1 MKIFCIVSDT
11 KHSGKTYLASHII
24 SSLKILGKKVC
35 YYKPFVLEVK
45 DGKLFDCDYIKN
57 ATNLNASD
65 IFVSYA
71 TNGNIS
77 PLHSIEKNGNI
88 NIIEEKEIND
98 LIYENSENYDYMVFE
113 SLSLYSPIK
122 ENYNFID
129 LISDI
134 KIEKQ
139 IIPIVEYNSNI
150 IHSCLEQIG
159 LLHQISFKIPFIVVN
174 VNRDIF
180 ISAEVI
186 EYIRKQIS
194 PIKIYLTEFEAKIKK
209 IEEIKYPNIIKEL
222 IPLNY

>member
-1 MKIFCIVSDT
+1 MKIFCIVSDI
-11 KHSGKTYLASHII
+11 KRSGKTYLSSHII

-35 YYKPFVLEVK
+35 YYKPFVMEVK
-45 DGKLFDCDYIKN
+45 DGKLFDCEYIRN
-57 ATNLNASD
+57 TTDLNASD

-77 PLHSIEKNGNI
+77 PLHSIEKN
-88 NIIEEKEIND
+88 IEQKDIND
-98 LIYENSENYDYMVFE
+98 LIYENSDNYDYMVFE
-113 SLSLYSPIK
+113 TLSLYSPIK

-134 KIEKQ
+134 ENEKQ
-139 IIPIVEYNSNI
+139 IIPVVEYNSNI

-159 LLHQISFKIPFIVVN
+159 FLHQIGFKAPFIIIN

-180 ISAEVI
+180 ISEKVL

-194 PIKIYLTEFEAKIKK
+194 PIKIYLTEFEPEIKK

-222 IPLNY
+222 LR

>member
-1 MKIFCIVSDT
+1 MKIFCIVSDI
-11 KHSGKTYLASHII
+11 KRSGKTYLSSHII

-35 YYKPFVLEVK
+35 YYKPFVMEVK
-45 DGKLFDCDYIKN
+45 DGKLFDCEYIRN
-57 ATNLNASD
+57 TTDLNASD

-77 PLHSIEKNGNI
+77 PLHSIEKN
-88 NIIEEKEIND
+88 IEQRDIND
-98 LIYENSENYDYMVFE
+98 LIYENSYNYDYMVFE
-113 SLSLYSPIK
+113 ALSLYSPIK

-134 KIEKQ
+134 ENEKQ
-139 IIPIVEYNSNI
+139 IIPVVEYNSNI

-159 LLHQISFKIPFIVVN
+159 FLHQIGFKAPFIIIN

-180 ISAEVI
+180 ISEKVL

-194 PIKIYLTEFEAKIKK
+194 PIKIYLTEFEPEIKK
-209 IEEIKYPNIIKEL
+209 IEEIKYPNIIKEIL
-222 IPLNY
+222 R

>member
-98 LIYENSENYDYMVFE
+98 LIYESSENYDYMVFE

-159 LLHQISFKIPFIVVN
+159 LLHQIGFKIPFIVIN

-180 ISAEVI
+180 VSAEVI

>member
-45 DGKLFDCDYIKN
+45 DGKLPDCDYIKN
-57 ATNLNASD
+57 TTNLNASD

-77 PLHSIEKNGNI
+77 PLHSIENGKRN
-88 NIIEEKEIND
+88 IEEKEIND
-98 LIYENSENYDYMVFE
+98 LIEENSENYDYMVLE

-129 LISDI
+129 LIEDI

-139 IIPIVEYNSNI
+139 IIPIAEYNSNI

-159 LLHQISFKIPFIVVN
+159 LLHQIGFKIPFIVVN

-180 ISAEVI
+180 VSVEVI

-194 PIKIYLTEFEAKIKK
+194 PIKIYLTEFESEIKK
-209 IEEIKYPNIIKEL
+209 IEEIKYPNIIKEIL
-222 IPLNY
+222 PLNR

>member
-1 MKIFCIVSDT
+1 MKIFCIVSDI
-11 KHSGKTYLASHII
+11 KRSGKTYLSSHII

-35 YYKPFVLEVK
+35 YYKPFVMEVK
-45 DGKLFDCDYIKN
+45 DGKLFDCEYIRN
-57 ATNLNASD
+57 TTDLNASD

-77 PLHSIEKNGNI
+77 PLHSIEKN
-88 NIIEEKEIND
+88 IEQRDIND
-98 LIYENSENYDYMVFE
+98 LIYENSDNYDYMVFE
-113 SLSLYSPIK
+113 ALSLYSPIK

-134 KIEKQ
+134 ENEKQ
-139 IIPIVEYNSNI
+139 IIPVVEYNSNI

-159 LLHQISFKIPFIVVN
+159 FLHQIGFKAPFIIIN

-180 ISAEVI
+180 ISEKVL

-194 PIKIYLTEFEAKIKK
+194 PIKIYLTEFEPEIKK
-209 IEEIKYPNIIKEL
+209 IEDIKYPNIIKEIL
-222 IPLNY
+222 R

>member
-45 DGKLFDCDYIKN
+45 DGKLPDCDYIKN
-57 ATNLNASD
+57 TTNLNASD

-77 PLHSIEKNGNI
+77 PLHSIENGKRN
-88 NIIEEKEIND
+88 IEEKEIND
-98 LIYENSENYDYMVFE
+98 LIEENSENYDYMVFE

-129 LISDI
+129 LIEDI

-139 IIPIVEYNSNI
+139 IIPIAEYNSNI

-159 LLHQISFKIPFIVVN
+159 LLHQIGFKIPFIVVN

-180 ISAEVI
+180 VSVEVI

-194 PIKIYLTEFEAKIKK
+194 PIKIYLTEFEPEIKK
-209 IEEIKYPNIIKEL
+209 IEEIKYPNIIKEIL
-222 IPLNY
+222 PLNR

>member
-1 MKIFCIVSDT
+1 MKIFCIVSDI
-11 KHSGKTYLASHII
+11 KRSGKTYLSSHII

-35 YYKPFVLEVK
+35 YYKPFVMEVK
-45 DGKLFDCDYIKN
+45 DGKLFDCEYIRNTTDLK
-57 ATNLNASD
+57 ASD

-77 PLHSIEKNGNI
+77 PLHSIEKN
-88 NIIEEKEIND
+88 IEQRDIND
-98 LIYENSENYDYMVFE
+98 LIYENSDNYDYMVFE
-113 SLSLYSPIK
+113 ALSLYSPIK

-134 KIEKQ
+134 ENEKQ
-139 IIPIVEYNSNI
+139 IIPVVEYNSNI

-159 LLHQISFKIPFIVVN
+159 FLHQIGFKAPFIIIN

-180 ISAEVI
+180 ISEKVL

-194 PIKIYLTEFEAKIKK
+194 PIKIYLTEFESEIKK

-222 IPLNY
+222 LR

>member
-1 MKIFCIVSDT
+1 MKIFCIVSDI
-11 KHSGKTYLASHII
+11 KRSGKTYLSSHII

-35 YYKPFVLEVK
+35 YYKPFVMEVK
-45 DGKLFDCDYIKN
+45 DGKLFDCEYIRNTTDLK
-57 ATNLNASD
+57 ASD

-77 PLHSIEKNGNI
+77 PLHSIEKN
-88 NIIEEKEIND
+88 IEQRDIND
-98 LIYENSENYDYMVFE
+98 LIYENSDNYDYMVFE
-113 SLSLYSPIK
+113 ALSLYSPIK

-134 KIEKQ
+134 ENEKQ
-139 IIPIVEYNSNI
+139 IIPLVEYNSNI

-159 LLHQISFKIPFIVVN
+159 FLHQIGFKAPFIIIN

-180 ISAEVI
+180 ISEKVL

-194 PIKIYLTEFEAKIKK
+194 PIKIYLTEFEPEIKK

-222 IPLNY
+222 LR

>member
-1 MKIFCIVSDT
+1 MKIFCIVSDI
-11 KHSGKTYLASHII
+11 KRSGKTYLSSHII

-35 YYKPFVLEVK
+35 YYKPFVMEVK
-45 DGKLFDCDYIKN
+45 DGKLFDCEYIRN
-57 ATNLNASD
+57 TTDLNASD

-77 PLHSIEKNGNI
+77 PLHSIEKNWN
-88 NIIEEKEIND
+88 IEEKEIND

-113 SLSLYSPIK
+113 ALSLYSPIK

-134 KIEKQ
+134 ENEKQ
-139 IIPIVEYNSNI
+139 IIPVVEYNSNI

-159 LLHQISFKIPFIVVN
+159 FLHQIGFKAPFIIIN

-180 ISAEVI
+180 ISEKVL

-194 PIKIYLTEFEAKIKK
+194 PIKIYLTEFEPEIKK

-222 IPLNY
+222 LR

>member
-1 MKIFCIVSDT
+1 MKIFCIVSDI
-11 KHSGKTYLASHII
+11 KRSGKTYLSSHII

-45 DGKLFDCDYIKN
+45 DGKLFDCEYIRN
-57 ATNLNASD
+57 TTDLNASD

-88 NIIEEKEIND
+88 EEKEIND

-113 SLSLYSPIK
+113 ALSLYSPIK

-139 IIPIVEYNSNI
+139 IIPIVEYDSNI
-150 IHSCLEQIG
+150 IHASLEQIG
-159 LLHQISFKIPFIVVN
+159 LLHQIGFKVPFIVVN

-180 ISAEVI
+180 ISEKVL

-194 PIKIYLTEFEAKIKK
+194 PIKIYLTEFEPEIKK

-222 IPLNY
+222 LR

>member
-1 MKIFCIVSDT
+1 MKIFCIVSDI
-11 KHSGKTYLASHII
+11 KRSGKTYLSSHII

-35 YYKPFVLEVK
+35 YYKPFVMEVK
-45 DGKLFDCDYIKN
+45 DGKLFDCEYIRN
-57 ATNLNASD
+57 TTDLNASD

-77 PLHSIEKNGNI
+77 PLHSIEKN
-88 NIIEEKEIND
+88 IEQRDIND
-98 LIYENSENYDYMVFE
+98 LIYENSDNYDYMVFE
-113 SLSLYSPIK
+113 ALSLYSPIK

-134 KIEKQ
+134 ENEKQ
-139 IIPIVEYNSNI
+139 IIPLVEYNSNI

-159 LLHQISFKIPFIVVN
+159 FLHQIGFKAPFIIVN

-180 ISAEVI
+180 ISEKVL

-194 PIKIYLTEFEAKIKK
+194 PIKIYLTEFETEIKK

-222 IPLNY
+222 LR

>member
-1 MKIFCIVSDT
+1 MKIFCIVSDI
-11 KHSGKTYLASHII
+11 KRSGKTYLSSHII

-35 YYKPFVLEVK
+35 YYKPFVMEVK
-45 DGKLFDCDYIKN
+45 DGKLFDCEYIKN
-57 ATNLNASD
+57 TTDLNAYD

-77 PLHSIEKNGNI
+77 PLHSIEKN
-88 NIIEEKEIND
+88 IEQRDIND
-98 LIYENSENYDYMVFE
+98 LIYENSDNYDYMVFE
-113 SLSLYSPIK
+113 ALSLYSPIK

-139 IIPIVEYNSNI
+139 IIPVVEYNSNI

-159 LLHQISFKIPFIVVN
+159 FLHQIGFKAPFIIIN

-180 ISAEVI
+180 ISEKVL

-194 PIKIYLTEFEAKIKK
+194 PIKIYLTEFEPEIKK
-209 IEEIKYPNIIKEL
+209 IEEIKYPNIIKEIL
-222 IPLNY
+222 R

>member
-1 MKIFCIVSDT
+1 MKIFCIVSDI
-11 KHSGKTYLASHII
+11 KRSGKTYLSSHII

-35 YYKPFVLEVK
+35 YYKPFVMEVK
-45 DGKLFDCDYIKN
+45 DGKLFDCEYIRN
-57 ATNLNASD
+57 TTDLNASD

-77 PLHSIEKNGNI
+77 PLHSIEKN
-88 NIIEEKEIND
+88 IEQRDIND
-98 LIYENSENYDYMVFE
+98 LIYENSDNYDYMVFE
-113 SLSLYSPIK
+113 ALSLYSPIK

-134 KIEKQ
+134 ENEKQ
-139 IIPIVEYNSNI
+139 IIPVVEYNSNI

-159 LLHQISFKIPFIVVN
+159 FLHQIGFKAPFIIIN

-180 ISAEVI
+180 ISEKVL

-194 PIKIYLTEFEAKIKK
+194 PIKIYLTEFEPEIKK
-209 IEEIKYPNIIKEL
+209 IEGIKYPNIIKEL
-222 IPLNY
+222 LR

>member
-1 MKIFCIVSDT
+1 MKIFCIVSDI
-11 KHSGKTYLASHII
+11 KRSGKTYLSSHII

-35 YYKPFVLEVK
+35 YYKPFVMEVK
-45 DGKLFDCDYIKN
+45 DGKLFDCEYIRN
-57 ATNLNASD
+57 TTDLNASD

-77 PLHSIEKNGNI
+77 PLHSIEKN
-88 NIIEEKEIND
+88 IEHRDIND
-98 LIYENSENYDYMVFE
+98 LIYENSDNYDYMVFE
-113 SLSLYSPIK
+113 ALSLYSPIK

-134 KIEKQ
+134 ENEKQ
-139 IIPIVEYNSNI
+139 IIPVVEYNSNI

-159 LLHQISFKIPFIVVN
+159 FLHQIGFKAPFIIIN

-180 ISAEVI
+180 ISEKVL

-194 PIKIYLTEFEAKIKK
+194 PIKIYLTEFETEIKK

-222 IPLNY
+222 LR

>member
-1 MKIFCIVSDT
+1 MKIFCIVSDI
-11 KHSGKTYLASHII
+11 KRSGKTYLSSHII

-45 DGKLFDCDYIKN
+45 DGKLPDCDYIKN
-57 ATNLNASD
+57 TTNLNASD

-77 PLHSIEKNGNI
+77 PLHSIEKN
-88 NIIEEKEIND
+88 IEQRDIND
-98 LIYENSENYDYMVFE
+98 LIYENSDNYDYMVFE
-113 SLSLYSPIK
+113 ALSLYSPIK

-134 KIEKQ
+134 ENEKQ
-139 IIPIVEYNSNI
+139 IIPVVEYNSNI

-159 LLHQISFKIPFIVVN
+159 FLHQIGFKAPFIIIN

-180 ISAEVI
+180 ISEKVL

-194 PIKIYLTEFEAKIKK
+194 PIKIYLTEFEPEIKK
-209 IEEIKYPNIIKEL
+209 IEEIKYPNIIKEIL
-222 IPLNY
+222 R

>member
-1 MKIFCIVSDT
+1 MKIFCIVSDI
-11 KHSGKTYLASHII
+11 KRSGKTYLSSHII

-35 YYKPFVLEVK
+35 YYKPFVMEVK
-45 DGKLFDCDYIKN
+45 DGKLFDCEYIRN
-57 ATNLNASD
+57 TTDLNASD

-77 PLHSIEKNGNI
+77 PLHSIEKN
-88 NIIEEKEIND
+88 IEQRDIND
-98 LIYENSENYDYMVFE
+98 LIYENSDNYDYMVFE
-113 SLSLYSPIK
+113 ALSLYSPIK

-134 KIEKQ
+134 ENEKQ

-159 LLHQISFKIPFIVVN
+159 FLHQIGFKAPFIIIN

-180 ISAEVI
+180 ISEKVL

-194 PIKIYLTEFEAKIKK
+194 PIKIYLTEFETEIKK
-209 IEEIKYPNIIKEL
+209 IEEIKYPNIIKEIL
-222 IPLNY
+222 R

>member
-1 MKIFCIVSDT
+1 MKIFCIVSDI
-11 KHSGKTYLASHII
+11 KRSGKTYLSSHII

-35 YYKPFVLEVK
+35 YYIPFLMEVK
-45 DGKLFDCDYIKN
+45 DGKLFDCEYIRN
-57 ATNLNASD
+57 TTDLNASD

-77 PLHSIEKNGNI
+77 PLHSIEKN
-88 NIIEEKEIND
+88 IEQRDIND
-98 LIYENSENYDYMVFE
+98 LIYENSDNYDYMVFE
-113 SLSLYSPIK
+113 ALSLYSPIK

-134 KIEKQ
+134 ENEKQ
-139 IIPIVEYNSNI
+139 IIPVVEYNSNI

-159 LLHQISFKIPFIVVN
+159 FLHQIRFKVPFIIIN

-180 ISAEVI
+180 ISEKVL

-194 PIKIYLTEFEAKIKK
+194 PIKIYLTEFETEIKK

-222 IPLNY
+222 LR

>member
-1 MKIFCIVSDT
+1 MKIFCIVSDI
-11 KHSGKTYLASHII
+11 KRSGKTYLSSHII
-24 SSLKILGKKVC
+24 YSLKILGKKVC
-35 YYKPFVLEVK
+35 YYKPFVMEVK
-45 DGKLFDCDYIKN
+45 DGKLFDCEYIRN
-57 ATNLNASD
+57 TTDLNASD

-77 PLHSIEKNGNI
+77 PLHSIEKN
-88 NIIEEKEIND
+88 IEQRDIND
-98 LIYENSENYDYMVFE
+98 LIYENSDNYDYMVFE
-113 SLSLYSPIK
+113 ALSLYSPIK

-134 KIEKQ
+134 ENEKQ
-139 IIPIVEYNSNI
+139 IIPVVEYNSNI

-159 LLHQISFKIPFIVVN
+159 FLHQIGFKAPFIIIN

-180 ISAEVI
+180 ISEKVL

-194 PIKIYLTEFEAKIKK
+194 PIKIYLTEFEPEIKK

-222 IPLNY
+222 LR

>member
-1 MKIFCIVSDT
+1 MKIFCIVSDI
-11 KHSGKTYLASHII
+11 KRSGKTYLSSHII

-35 YYKPFVLEVK
+35 YYKPFVMEVK
-45 DGKLFDCDYIKN
+45 DGKLFDCEYIRN
-57 ATNLNASD
+57 TTDLNASD

-77 PLHSIEKNGNI
+77 PLHSIEKN
-88 NIIEEKEIND
+88 IEQRNIND
-98 LIYENSENYDYMVFE
+98 LIYENSDDYDYMVFE
-113 SLSLYSPIK
+113 ALSLYSPIK

-134 KIEKQ
+134 ENEKQ
-139 IIPIVEYNSNI
+139 IIPVVEYNSNI

-159 LLHQISFKIPFIVVN
+159 FLHQIGFKAPFIIIN

-180 ISAEVI
+180 ISEKVL

-194 PIKIYLTEFEAKIKK
+194 PIKIYLTEFEPEIKK

-222 IPLNY
+222 LR

>member
-1 MKIFCIVSDT
+1 MKIFCIVSDI
-11 KHSGKTYLASHII
+11 KRSGKTYLSSHII
-24 SSLKILGKKVC
+24 SSLKILGNKVC
-35 YYKPFVLEVK
+35 YYKPFVMEVK
-45 DGKLFDCDYIKN
+45 DGKLFDCEYIRN
-57 ATNLNASD
+57 TTDLNASD

-77 PLHSIEKNGNI
+77 PLHSIEKN
-88 NIIEEKEIND
+88 IEQRDIND
-98 LIYENSENYDYMVFE
+98 LIYENSDNYDYMVFE
-113 SLSLYSPIK
+113 ALSLYSPIK

-134 KIEKQ
+134 ENEKQ
-139 IIPIVEYNSNI
+139 IIPVVEYNSNI

-159 LLHQISFKIPFIVVN
+159 FLHQIGFKAPFIIIN

-180 ISAEVI
+180 ISEKVL

-194 PIKIYLTEFEAKIKK
+194 PIKIYFTEFEPEIKK

-222 IPLNY
+222 LR

>member
-1 MKIFCIVSDT
+1 MKIFCIVSDI
-11 KHSGKTYLASHII
+11 KRSGKTYLSSHII
-24 SSLKILGKKVC
+24 SSLKILGKKIC
-35 YYKPFVLEVK
+35 YYKPFVMEVK
-45 DGKLFDCDYIKN
+45 DGKLFDCEYIRN
-57 ATNLNASD
+57 TTDLNASD

-77 PLHSIEKNGNI
+77 PLHSIEKN
-88 NIIEEKEIND
+88 IEQRDIND
-98 LIYENSENYDYMVFE
+98 LIYENSDNYDYMVFE
-113 SLSLYSPIK
+113 ALSLYSPIK

-134 KIEKQ
+134 ENEKQ
-139 IIPIVEYNSNI
+139 IIPVVEYNSNI

-159 LLHQISFKIPFIVVN
+159 FLHQIGFKAPFIIIN

-180 ISAEVI
+180 ISEKVL

-194 PIKIYLTEFEAKIKK
+194 PIKIYLTEFEPEIKK

-222 IPLNY
+222 LR

>member
-1 MKIFCIVSDT
+1 MKIFCIVSDI
-11 KHSGKTYLASHII
+11 KRVGKTYLASHIV

-45 DGKLFDCDYIKN
+45 DGKLPDCDYIKN
-57 ATNLNASD
+57 TTNLNASD

-77 PLHSIEKNGNI
+77 PLHSIENGKRN
-88 NIIEEKEIND
+88 IEEKEIND
-98 LIYENSENYDYMVFE
+98 LIEENSENYDYMVLE

-129 LISDI
+129 LIEDI

-139 IIPIVEYNSNI
+139 IIPIAEYNSNI

-159 LLHQISFKIPFIVVN
+159 LLHQIGFKIPFIVVN

-180 ISAEVI
+180 VSVEVI

-194 PIKIYLTEFEAKIKK
+194 PIKIYLTEFESEIKK
-209 IEEIKYPNIIKEL
+209 IEEIKYPNIIKEIL
-222 IPLNY
+222 PLNR

>member
-1 MKIFCIVSDT
+1 MKIFCIVSDI
-11 KHSGKTYLASHII
+11 KRSGKTYLSSHII

-35 YYKPFVLEVK
+35 YYKPFVMEVK
-45 DGKLFDCDYIKN
+45 DGKLFDCEYIRN
-57 ATNLNASD
+57 TTDLNASD

-77 PLHSIEKNGNI
+77 PLHSIEKN
-88 NIIEEKEIND
+88 IEQRDIND
-98 LIYENSENYDYMVFE
+98 LIYENSDNYDYMVFE
-113 SLSLYSPIK
+113 ALSLYSPIK

-134 KIEKQ
+134 ENEKQ
-139 IIPIVEYNSNI
+139 IIPVVEYNSNI

-159 LLHQISFKIPFIVVN
+159 FLHQIGFKAPFIIIN
-174 VNRDIF
+174 VNRNIF
-180 ISAEVI
+180 ISEKVL

-194 PIKIYLTEFEAKIKK
+194 PIKIYLTEFEPEIKK

-222 IPLNY
+222 LR

>member
-1 MKIFCIVSDT
+1 MKIFCIVSDI
-11 KHSGKTYLASHII
+11 KRSGKTYLSSHII
-24 SSLKILGKKVC
+24 YSLKILGKKVC
-35 YYKPFVLEVK
+35 YYKPFVMEVK
-45 DGKLFDCDYIKN
+45 DGKLFDCEYIRN
-57 ATNLNASD
+57 TTDLNASD

-77 PLHSIEKNGNI
+77 PLHSIEKN
-88 NIIEEKEIND
+88 IEQRDIND
-98 LIYENSENYDYMVFE
+98 LIYENSDNYDYMVFE
-113 SLSLYSPIK
+113 ALSLYSPIK

-134 KIEKQ
+134 ENEKQ
-139 IIPIVEYNSNI
+139 IIPVVEYNSNI

-159 LLHQISFKIPFIVVN
+159 FLHQIGFKAPFIIIN

-180 ISAEVI
+180 ISEKVL

-194 PIKIYLTEFEAKIKK
+194 PIKIYLTEFESEIKK

-222 IPLNY
+222 LR

>member
-1 MKIFCIVSDT
+1 MKIFCIVSDN
-11 KHSGKTYLASHII
+11 KRSGKTYLASHII

-45 DGKLFDCDYIKN
+45 DGKLPDCDYIKS

-77 PLHSIEKNGNI
+77 PMHSIEKNGS
-88 NIIEEKEIND
+88 IEEKEIND
-98 LIYENSENYDYMVFE
+98 LIYENSDNYDYMVFE
-113 SLSLYSPIK
+113 ALSLYSPIK

-134 KIEKQ
+134 ENEKQ
-139 IIPIVEYNSNI
+139 IIPVIEYNSNI

-159 LLHQISFKIPFIVVN
+159 FLHQIGFKAPFIIIN

-180 ISAEVI
+180 ISEKVL

-194 PIKIYLTEFEAKIKK
+194 PIKIYLMEFEPEIKK
-209 IEEIKYPNIIKEL
+209 IEEIKYPNIIKEIL
-222 IPLNY
+222 R

>member
-1 MKIFCIVSDT
+1 MKIFCIVSDI
-11 KHSGKTYLASHII
+11 KRSGKTYLSSHII

-35 YYKPFVLEVK
+35 YYKPFVMEVK
-45 DGKLFDCDYIKN
+45 DGKLFDCEYIRN
-57 ATNLNASD
+57 TTDLNASD

-77 PLHSIEKNGNI
+77 PLHSIEKN
-88 NIIEEKEIND
+88 IEQRDIND
-98 LIYENSENYDYMVFE
+98 LIYENSDNYDYMVFE
-113 SLSLYSPIK
+113 ALSLYSPIK

-134 KIEKQ
+134 ENEKQ
-139 IIPIVEYNSNI
+139 IIPVVEYNSNI

-159 LLHQISFKIPFIVVN
+159 FLHQIGFKAPFIIIN

-180 ISAEVI
+180 ISEKVL

-194 PIKIYLTEFEAKIKK
+194 PIKIYLTEFEPEIKK
-209 IEEIKYPNIIKEL
+209 IEEIKYPNIIK
-222 IPLNY
+222 

>member
-1 MKIFCIVSDT
+1 MKIFCIVSDI
-11 KHSGKTYLASHII
+11 KRSGKTYLSSHII

-35 YYKPFVLEVK
+35 YYKPFVMEVK

-57 ATNLNASD
+57 TTNLNASD

-77 PLHSIEKNGNI
+77 PLHSIEKN
-88 NIIEEKEIND
+88 IEQRDIND
-98 LIYENSENYDYMVFE
+98 LIYENSDNYDYMVFE
-113 SLSLYSPIK
+113 ALSLYSPIK

-134 KIEKQ
+134 ENEKQ
-139 IIPIVEYNSNI
+139 IIPVVEYNSNI

-159 LLHQISFKIPFIVVN
+159 FLHQIGFKAPFIIIN

-180 ISAEVI
+180 ISEKVL

-194 PIKIYLTEFEAKIKK
+194 PIKIYLTEFETEIKK

-222 IPLNY
+222 LR

>member
-1 MKIFCIVSDT
+1 MKIFCIVSDI
-11 KHSGKTYLASHII
+11 KRSGKTYLASHII

-35 YYKPFVLEVK
+35 YYKPFVMEVK
-45 DGKLFDCDYIKN
+45 DGKLFDCEYIRN
-57 ATNLNASD
+57 TTDLNASD

-77 PLHSIEKNGNI
+77 PLHSIEKN
-88 NIIEEKEIND
+88 IEQRDIND
-98 LIYENSENYDYMVFE
+98 LIYENSDNYDYMIFE
-113 SLSLYSPIK
+113 ALSLYSPIK

-134 KIEKQ
+134 ENEKQ
-139 IIPIVEYNSNI
+139 IIPVVEYNSNI

-159 LLHQISFKIPFIVVN
+159 FLHQIGFKAPFIIIN

-180 ISAEVI
+180 ISEKVL

-194 PIKIYLTEFEAKIKK
+194 PIKIYLTEFEPEIKK
-209 IEEIKYPNIIKEL
+209 IEEIKYPNIIKEIL
-222 IPLNY
+222 H

>member
-1 MKIFCIVSDT
+1 MKIFCIVSDI
-11 KHSGKTYLASHII
+11 KRSGKTYLSSHII

-35 YYKPFVLEVK
+35 YYKPFVMEVK
-45 DGKLFDCDYIKN
+45 DGKLFDCEYIRN
-57 ATNLNASD
+57 TTDLNAYD

-77 PLHSIEKNGNI
+77 PLHSIEKN
-88 NIIEEKEIND
+88 IEQRDIND
-98 LIYENSENYDYMVFE
+98 LIYENSDNYDYMVFE
-113 SLSLYSPIK
+113 ALSLYSPIK

-134 KIEKQ
+134 ENEKQ
-139 IIPIVEYNSNI
+139 IIPVVEYNSNI

-159 LLHQISFKIPFIVVN
+159 FLHQIGFKAPFIIIN

-180 ISAEVI
+180 ISEKVL

-194 PIKIYLTEFEAKIKK
+194 PIKIYLTEFEPEIKK

-222 IPLNY
+222 LH

>member
-1 MKIFCIVSDT
+1 MKIFCIVSDI
-11 KHSGKTYLASHII
+11 KRSGKTYLSSHII

-35 YYKPFVLEVK
+35 YYKPFVMEVK
-45 DGKLFDCDYIKN
+45 DGKLFDCEYIRN
-57 ATNLNASD
+57 TTDLNASD

-77 PLHSIEKNGNI
+77 PLHSIEKN
-88 NIIEEKEIND
+88 IEQRDIND
-98 LIYENSENYDYMVFE
+98 LIYENSDNYDYMVFE
-113 SLSLYSPIK
+113 ALSLYSPIK

-134 KIEKQ
+134 ENEKQ
-139 IIPIVEYNSNI
+139 IIPVVEYNSNI

-159 LLHQISFKIPFIVVN
+159 FLHQIGFKAPFIIIN

-180 ISAEVI
+180 ISEKVL

-194 PIKIYLTEFEAKIKK
+194 PIKIYLTEFETEIKK

-222 IPLNY
+222 LR

>member
-1 MKIFCIVSDT
+1 MKIFCIVSDI
-11 KHSGKTYLASHII
+11 KRSGKTYLSSHII

-35 YYKPFVLEVK
+35 YYKPFVMEVK
-45 DGKLFDCDYIKN
+45 DGKLFDCEYIRN
-57 ATNLNASD
+57 TTDLNASD

-77 PLHSIEKNGNI
+77 PLHSIEKN
-88 NIIEEKEIND
+88 IEQRDIND
-98 LIYENSENYDYMVFE
+98 LIYENSDNYDYMVFE
-113 SLSLYSPIK
+113 ALSLYSPIK

-134 KIEKQ
+134 ENEKQ

-159 LLHQISFKIPFIVVN
+159 FLHQIGFKSPFIIIN

-180 ISAEVI
+180 ISEKVL

-194 PIKIYLTEFEAKIKK
+194 PIKIYLTEFEPEIKK
-209 IEEIKYPNIIKEL
+209 IEEIKYPNIIKEIL
-222 IPLNY
+222 R

>member
-1 MKIFCIVSDT
+1 MKIFCIVSDI
-11 KHSGKTYLASHII
+11 KRSGKTYLSSHII

-35 YYKPFVLEVK
+35 YYKPFVMEVK
-45 DGKLFDCDYIKN
+45 DGKLFDCEYIRN
-57 ATNLNASD
+57 TTDLNASD

-77 PLHSIEKNGNI
+77 PLHSIEKNIEQRDI
-88 NIIEEKEIND
+88 NH
-98 LIYENSENYDYMVFE
+98 LIYENSDNYDYMVFE
-113 SLSLYSPIK
+113 ALSLYSPIK

-134 KIEKQ
+134 ENEKQ
-139 IIPIVEYNSNI
+139 IIPVVEYNSNI

-159 LLHQISFKIPFIVVN
+159 FLHQIGFKAPFIIIN

-180 ISAEVI
+180 ISEKVL

-194 PIKIYLTEFEAKIKK
+194 PIKIYLTEFESEIKK

-222 IPLNY
+222 LR

>member
-1 MKIFCIVSDT
+1 MKIFCIVSDI
-11 KHSGKTYLASHII
+11 KRSGKTYLSSHII

-35 YYKPFVLEVK
+35 YYKPFVMEVK
-45 DGKLFDCDYIKN
+45 DGKLFDCEYIRN
-57 ATNLNASD
+57 TTDLNASD

-77 PLHSIEKNGNI
+77 PLHSIEKN
-88 NIIEEKEIND
+88 IEQRDIND
-98 LIYENSENYDYMVFE
+98 LIYENSDNYDYMVFE
-113 SLSLYSPIK
+113 ALSLYSPIK

-134 KIEKQ
+134 ENEKQ
-139 IIPIVEYNSNI
+139 IIPVVEYNSNI

-159 LLHQISFKIPFIVVN
+159 FLHQIGFKAPFIIIN

-180 ISAEVI
+180 ISEKVL

-194 PIKIYLTEFEAKIKK
+194 PIKIYLTEFEPEIKK
-209 IEEIKYPNIIKEL
+209 IEEIKYPNIIKEIL
-222 IPLNY
+222 H

>member
-1 MKIFCIVSDT
+1 MKIFCIVSDI
-11 KHSGKTYLASHII
+11 KRSGKTYLSSHII

-35 YYKPFVLEVK
+35 YYKPFVMEVK
-45 DGKLFDCDYIKN
+45 DGKLFDCEYIRN
-57 ATNLNASD
+57 TTDLNASD

-77 PLHSIEKNGNI
+77 PLHSIEKN
-88 NIIEEKEIND
+88 IEQRDIND
-98 LIYENSENYDYMVFE
+98 LIYENSDNYDYMVFE
-113 SLSLYSPIK
+113 ALSLYSPIK

-134 KIEKQ
+134 ENKKQ
-139 IIPIVEYNSNI
+139 IIPVVEYNSNI

-159 LLHQISFKIPFIVVN
+159 FLHQIGFKAPFIIIN

-180 ISAEVI
+180 ISEKVL

-194 PIKIYLTEFEAKIKK
+194 PIKIYLTEFEPEIKK

-222 IPLNY
+222 LR

>member
-1 MKIFCIVSDT
+1 MKIFCIVSDI
-11 KHSGKTYLASHII
+11 KRSGKTYLSSHII

-35 YYKPFVLEVK
+35 YYKPFVMEVK
-45 DGKLFDCDYIKN
+45 DGKLFDCEYIRN
-57 ATNLNASD
+57 TTDLNASD

-77 PLHSIEKNGNI
+77 PLHSIEKN
-88 NIIEEKEIND
+88 IEQRDIND
-98 LIYENSENYDYMVFE
+98 LIYENSDNYDYMVFE
-113 SLSLYSPIK
+113 ALSLYSPIK

-134 KIEKQ
+134 ENEKQ
-139 IIPIVEYNSNI
+139 IIPLVEYNSNI

-159 LLHQISFKIPFIVVN
+159 FLHQIGFKAPFIIIN

-180 ISAEVI
+180 ISEKVL

-194 PIKIYLTEFEAKIKK
+194 PIKIYLTEFEPEIKK

-222 IPLNY
+222 LR

>member
-1 MKIFCIVSDT
+1 MKIFCIVSDI
-11 KHSGKTYLASHII
+11 KRSGKTYLSSHII

-35 YYKPFVLEVK
+35 YYKPFLMEVK
-45 DGKLFDCDYIKN
+45 DGKLFDCEYIRN
-57 ATNLNASD
+57 TTDLNASD

-77 PLHSIEKNGNI
+77 PLHSIEKN
-88 NIIEEKEIND
+88 IEQRDIND
-98 LIYENSENYDYMVFE
+98 LIYENSDNYDYMVFE
-113 SLSLYSPIK
+113 ALSLYSPIK

-134 KIEKQ
+134 ENEKQ
-139 IIPIVEYNSNI
+139 IIPVVEYNSNI

-159 LLHQISFKIPFIVVN
+159 FLHQIRFKVPFIIIN

-180 ISAEVI
+180 ISEKVL

-194 PIKIYLTEFEAKIKK
+194 PIKIYLTEFETEIKK
-209 IEEIKYPNIIKEL
+209 
-222 IPLNY
+222 

>member
-1 MKIFCIVSDT
+1 MKIFCIVSDI
-11 KHSGKTYLASHII
+11 KRSGKTYLSSHII

-45 DGKLFDCDYIKN
+45 DGKLPDCDYIKN
-57 ATNLNASD
+57 TTNLNASD

-77 PLHSIEKNGNI
+77 PLHSIEKN
-88 NIIEEKEIND
+88 IEQRDIND
-98 LIYENSENYDYMVFE
+98 LIYENSDNYDYMVFE
-113 SLSLYSPIK
+113 ALSLYSPIK

-134 KIEKQ
+134 ENEKQ
-139 IIPIVEYNSNI
+139 IIPVVEYNSNI

-159 LLHQISFKIPFIVVN
+159 FLHQIGFKAPFIIIN

-180 ISAEVI
+180 ISEKVL

-194 PIKIYLTEFEAKIKK
+194 PIKIYLTEFEPEIKK

-222 IPLNY
+222 LR

>member
-1 MKIFCIVSDT
+1 MKIFCIVSDN
-11 KHSGKTYLASHII
+11 KRSGKTYLSSHII

-35 YYKPFVLEVK
+35 YYKPFVMEVK
-45 DGKLFDCDYIKN
+45 DGKLFDCEYIRN
-57 ATNLNASD
+57 TTDLNASD

-77 PLHSIEKNGNI
+77 PLHSIEKN
-88 NIIEEKEIND
+88 IEQRDIND
-98 LIYENSENYDYMVFE
+98 LIYENSDNYDYMVFE
-113 SLSLYSPIK
+113 ALSLYSPIK

-134 KIEKQ
+134 ENEKQ
-139 IIPIVEYNSNI
+139 IIPVVEYNSNI

-159 LLHQISFKIPFIVVN
+159 FLHQIGFKAPFIIIN

-180 ISAEVI
+180 ISEKVL

-194 PIKIYLTEFEAKIKK
+194 PIKIYLTEFEPEIKK
-209 IEEIKYPNIIKEL
+209 IEEIKYPNIIKEIL
-222 IPLNY
+222 R